1 MNLELCIRSRLWPKL
16 RCSEGAE
23 ENRENL
29 GEDSRCS
36 GQERVNAQRYSM
48 QIFCFAQRPDSS
60 WYPLWPAIQCVA
72 IPWLRLIVI
81 VLSLWRPSLF
91 MWDLWSTTWYWS
103 RIFFKYFPFP
113 LSESFQKF
121 SMIIFNYMLFWQEGK
136 EVKSEN
142 LPKSSAL
149 SDIAEHWT
157 EKYFHFKKKITF
169 IYGTLSELV
178 EVGE

>member
-1 MNLELCIRSRLWPKL
+1 
-16 RCSEGAE
+16 
-23 ENRENL
+23 
-29 GEDSRCS
+29 
-36 GQERVNAQRYSM
+36 
-48 QIFCFAQRPDSS
+48 
-60 WYPLWPAIQCVA
+60 
-72 IPWLRLIVI
+72 
-81 VLSLWRPSLF
+81 
-91 MWDLWSTTWYWS
+91 
-103 RIFFKYFPFP
+103 